1 MAAVCAMLSV
11 SIAGVAASGAA
22 ASPAGAG
29 IPASTI
35 APAST
40 AMPGKVATT
49 LTVNPSATAVGALN
63 DHLVGLSFESGTL
76 NSGQFDNVGN
86 LAQMLRNLGPAVMRF
101 GGLTVDRPS
110 FTGITPSAL
119 AGLVR
124 LSKASGWK
132 VLYSENLG
140 IYHAATVTADANAVA
155 TALGP
160 RLSAIACGN
169 EPDGFVKDG
178 WRLAPYTA
186 TSYLPEAAACLAAVR
201 AGAPNAPLEGADL
214 TGAMT
219 WLVPYAHQESGQLAW
234 VGQHIYP
241 AGCVGNYVG
250 EPAREAAT
258 KLLSPA
264 TFAKEASILKAAAAN
279 AKIARAPLMISEA
292 NSICSGGLT
301 GVSNS
306 FASAL
311 WAIDFSLT
319 AAENGAMGVNFH
331 GGLNSL
337 GDCFVFSPLCQ
348 VGGKRNEYAARPM
361 YYGMLFTHLLGSGK
375 LLPVT
380 LSTHPRNDDVTAFAL
395 KPAAGGGLR
404 YLVENMTYLRAN
416 VELSVGSHTRSVRV
430 LHLTA
435 PGLTATSGVRIQG
448 AAIGANGTLKPGAP
462 TIIRCSSGKCQL
474 PVTPYT
480 AVLVTI
486 P

>member
-1 MAAVCAMLSV
+1 
-11 SIAGVAASGAA
+11 
-22 ASPAGAG
+22 
-29 IPASTI
+29 
-35 APAST
+35 
-40 AMPGKVATT
+40 
-49 LTVNPSATAVGALN
+49 
-63 DHLVGLSFESGTL
+63 
-76 NSGQFDNVGN
+76 
-86 LAQMLRNLGPAVMRF
+86 
-101 GGLTVDRPS
+101 
-110 FTGITPSAL
+110 
-119 AGLVR
+119 
-124 LSKASGWK
+124 
-132 VLYSENLG
+132 
-140 IYHAATVTADANAVA
+140 
-155 TALGP
+155 
-160 RLSAIACGN
+160 
-169 EPDGFVKDG
+169 
-178 WRLAPYTA
+178 
-186 TSYLPEAAACLAAVR
+186 
-201 AGAPNAPLEGADL
+201 
-214 TGAMT
+214 
-219 WLVPYAHQESGQLAW
+219 
-234 VGQHIYP
+234 
-241 AGCVGNYVG
+241 VGNYIG

-264 TFAKEASILKAAAAN
+264 TFAKEASILRGAAAN
-279 AKIARAPLMISEA
+279 AKVARAPLMISEA

-319 AAENGAMGVNFH
+319 AAENGAQGVDFH

-348 VGGKRNEYAARPM
+348 VGKRNEYAARPL

-375 LLPVT
+375 LVPVT

-404 YLVENMTYLRAN
+404 YLVENMTYLRAD
-416 VELSVGSHTRSVRV
+416 VTLSVARSTRSVRV

-462 TIIRCSSGKCQL
+462 TIIKCSSGKCQL

-480 AVLVTI
+480 AVLVTT